1 MLVFNTQTQIR
12 RKTMS
17 NGYQIRL
24 EILKLAKE
32 SMFERVY
39 SSRQAKIDEFLNYKE
54 NDPSTKF
61 PELDKFPTSDEV
73 IKEAEKLYSFVTK
86 VGK

>member
-1 MLVFNTQTQIR
+1 MLVFHTQTQKR

-32 SMFERVY
+32 SMFERIY
-39 SSRQAKIDEFLNYKE
+39 STRQAKIDEYHSIRE
-54 NDPSTKF
+54 NQPSTAF
-61 PELDKFPTSDEV
+61 PELDKFPSTEDMV
-73 IKEAEKLYSFVTK
+73 KEAEKLYSFVTK
-86 VGK
+86 VN